1 MNEFLKDARID
12 GHHAFGYYEVGETG
26 SESEL
31 LHQCMKLAAEQIAF
45 GHKREAE
52 IGRLFVQM
60 VSAANERHQQ
70 AWEAA

>member
-1 MNEFLKDARID
+1 MNEFLKDARTD
-12 GHHAFGYYEVGETG
+12 GRHAFGYYEVGEAG
-26 SESEL
+26 SESGL

-45 GHKREAE
+45 GHKSEAE